1 MNVLGNWKVRLF
13 NSGYVNHKYFV
24 YAVNSEFIL
33 IPYDKKEID
42 EAFKINYVSMNKGG
56 KYEYIRW

>member
-42 EAFKINYVSMNKGG
+42 EAFKIN
-56 KYEYIRW
+56 